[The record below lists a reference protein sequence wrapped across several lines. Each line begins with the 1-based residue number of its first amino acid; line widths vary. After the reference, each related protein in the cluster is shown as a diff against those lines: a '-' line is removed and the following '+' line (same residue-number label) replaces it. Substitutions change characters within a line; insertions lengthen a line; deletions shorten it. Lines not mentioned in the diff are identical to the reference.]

1 MAEDPRAHHGE
12 VPGAVCGA
20 QEVTRGQGG
29 ALPVQEHLST
39 GRWDSVTAY
48 LNHV

>member
-20 QEVTRGQGG
+20 EEVSHRQGG
-29 ALPVQEHLST
+29 AVPVQEHLSA
-39 GRWDSVTAY
+39 G
-48 LNHV
+48 NHTNTVH